1 MDIFHHLLAKHGVL
15 TTFNIA
21 KHVKQSDVRKL
32 RNELKKTCKNQTEM
46 EEKLQQMVV
55 LQMRNSIHVSDI
67 PGLVVNKPTTPPDKF
82 KNIPIKI
89 KKMIVGMAA
98 MFNKTIQK
106 EKLNKELTL
115 ILIQIL
121 LMENKITNTDVKS
134 FIKKYKLTSL
144 TDQDY
149 VNDGDDNIDDES
161 FDEDDHDHNDDDEDD
176 SDDGDT

>member
-1 MDIFHHLLAKHGVL
+1 
-15 TTFNIA
+15 
-21 KHVKQSDVRKL
+21 
-32 RNELKKTCKNQTEM
+32 
-46 EEKLQQMVV
+46 
-55 LQMRNSIHVSDI
+55 
-67 PGLVVNKPTTPPDKF
+67 
-82 KNIPIKI
+82 
-89 KKMIVGMAA
+89 
-98 MFNKTIQK
+98 
-106 EKLNKELTL
+106 LTL

-161 FDEDDHDHNDDDEDD
+161 FDDDDHDHNDEDEDEDD